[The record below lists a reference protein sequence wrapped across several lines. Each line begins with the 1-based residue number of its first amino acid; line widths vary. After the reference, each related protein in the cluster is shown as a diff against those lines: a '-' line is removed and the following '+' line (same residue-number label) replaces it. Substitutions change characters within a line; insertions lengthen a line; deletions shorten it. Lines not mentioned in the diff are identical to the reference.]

1 VSLNSQALLCEK
13 LTGKSTLGFLHS
25 AYAIG
30 ALFGVLYGGALVQ
43 MGESVLNILILLMFI
58 LTPLSFV
65 FMFGL
70 MSFKEEIEMRKIED
84 AITITDQD
92 QFLTEAQKID
102 LANEI
107 SHGGEDIEQRDIE
120 AVDTTPLSPVNDEV
134 MEGNRNTFSHNNPG
148 IIAPNDVTSMTH
160 SPAASIP
167 EKEEQKAG
175 KADYW
180 NLVLLCSLGG
190 LAYTG
195 EGSVGDWS
203 TVYLVINLKSTPL
216 MGVLGFA
223 MFQIITAIAR
233 YCSDHIVE
241 HVDRKILMQIAGC
254 LAGLGLVISAIA
266 PSLPE
271 PAVIPIAIVGF
282 GICGAGLSVVAPIV
296 IHYAGLYDPT
306 VTFCLTSLL

>member
-1 VSLNSQALLCEK
+1 LNSQALLCEK

-58 LTPLSFV
+58 LTPLAFV

-70 MSFKEEIEMRKIED
+70 MSFREEIEMRKIEE
-84 AITITDQD
+84 AVTITDED
-92 QFLTEAQKID
+92 QLLTEAQKID
-102 LANEI
+102 LANEL
-107 SHGGEDIEQRDIE
+107 SRNGGDIEQRDVE
-120 AVDTTPLSPVNDEV
+120 AVDTTPLSPADDLD
-134 MEGNRNTFSHNNPG
+134 MEGNRNTFSHNNPD
-148 IIAPNDVTSMTH
+148 IIDPNEITAMTH
-160 SPAASIP
+160 SPASSIP
-167 EKEEQKAG
+167 EMEEQKADR
-175 KADYW
+175 ADYW
-180 NLVLLCSLGG
+180 NLILLCSLGG

-203 TVYLVINLKSTPL
+203 TVYLVINLKSSPL
-216 MGVLGFA
+216 IGVLGFA

-233 YCSDHIVE
+233 YCSDYIVE

-296 IHYAGLYDPT
+296 IHYAG
-306 VTFCLTSLL
+306 

>member
-1 VSLNSQALLCEK
+1 LNSQALLCEK

-58 LTPLSFV
+58 LTPLAFV

-70 MSFKEEIEMRKIED
+70 MSFREEIEMRKIEE
-84 AITITDQD
+84 AVTITDED
-92 QFLTEAQKID
+92 QLLTEAQKID
-102 LANEI
+102 LANEL
-107 SHGGEDIEQRDIE
+107 SRNGGDIEQRDVE
-120 AVDTTPLSPVNDEV
+120 AVDTTPLSPADDLD
-134 MEGNRNTFSHNNPG
+134 MEGNRNTFSHNNPD
-148 IIAPNDVTSMTH
+148 IIDPNEITAMTH

-167 EKEEQKAG
+167 EMEEQKADR
-175 KADYW
+175 ADYW
-180 NLVLLCSLGG
+180 NLILLCSLGG

-203 TVYLVINLKSTPL
+203 TVYLVINLKSSPL
-216 MGVLGFA
+216 IGVLGFA

-233 YCSDHIVE
+233 YCSDYIVE

-296 IHYAGLYDPT
+296 IHYAG
-306 VTFCLTSLL
+306 

>member
-1 VSLNSQALLCEK
+1 LNSQALLCEK

-58 LTPLSFV
+58 LTPLAFV

-84 AITITDQD
+84 AVTITDQD
-92 QFLTEAQKID
+92 QLLTEAQKID
-102 LANEI
+102 LANEL
-107 SHGGEDIEQRDIE
+107 SRNGGDVEQRDVE
-120 AVDTTPLSPVNDEV
+120 AVDTTPLSPADELE
-134 MEGNRNTFSHNNPG
+134 MEGNRNTFSHNNPD
-148 IIAPNDVTSMTH
+148 IIDPNEITAMTH
-160 SPAASIP
+160 TPAASIP
-167 EKEEQKAG
+167 EKEEQKADR
-175 KADYW
+175 ADYW
-180 NLVLLCSLGG
+180 NLILLCSLGG

-203 TVYLVINLKSTPL
+203 TVYLVINLKSSPL
-216 MGVLGFA
+216 IGVLGFA
-223 MFQIITAIAR
+223 MFQVITAIAR
-233 YCSDHIVE
+233 YCSDYIVE

-296 IHYAGLYDPT
+296 IHYAG
-306 VTFCLTSLL
+306 

>member
-1 VSLNSQALLCEK
+1 LNSQALLCEK

-58 LTPLSFV
+58 LTPLAFV

-84 AITITDQD
+84 AVTITDQD
-92 QFLTEAQKID
+92 QLLTEAQKID
-102 LANEI
+102 LANEL
-107 SHGGEDIEQRDIE
+107 SRNGGDVEQRDVE
-120 AVDTTPLSPVNDEV
+120 AVDTTPLSPADELD
-134 MEGNRNTFSHNNPG
+134 MEGNRNTFSHNNPD
-148 IIAPNDVTSMTH
+148 IIDPNEITAMTH
-160 SPAASIP
+160 TPAASIP
-167 EKEEQKAG
+167 EKEEQKADR
-175 KADYW
+175 ADYW
-180 NLVLLCSLGG
+180 NLILLCSLGG

-203 TVYLVINLKSTPL
+203 TVYLVINLKSSPL
-216 MGVLGFA
+216 IGVLGFA
-223 MFQIITAIAR
+223 MFQVITAIAR
-233 YCSDHIVE
+233 YCSDYIVE

-296 IHYAGLYDPT
+296 IHYAG
-306 VTFCLTSLL
+306 

>member
-1 VSLNSQALLCEK
+1 MSLNSQALLCEK

-25 AYAIG
+25 AYAVG

-43 MGESVLNILILLMFI
+43 VGESVINILILLVFI
-58 LTPLSFV
+58 LTPFAFV

-84 AITITDQD
+84 AVTITDRD
-92 QFLTEAQKID
+92 QELTEAQKVD
-102 LANEI
+102 PDDVLL
-107 SHGGEDIEQRDIE
+107 HRGEETSIEQRDIE
-120 AVDTTPLSPVNDEV
+120 AVDTIPLSLANDEGLEENE
-134 MEGNRNTFSHNNPG
+134 EGNRNAFLYDNLDTA
-148 IIAPNDVTSMTH
+148 APNNATGDTVSLIDPTSLV
-160 SPAASIP
+160 
-167 EKEEQKAG
+167 KEEKKAV

-180 NLVLLCSLGG
+180 NVILLCSLGG

-203 TVYLVINLKSTPL
+203 TVYLVINLKSSPVV
-216 MGVLGFA
+216 GVLGFA
-223 MFQIITAIAR
+223 VFQIVTAVAR
-233 YCSDHIVE
+233 YCSDSIVE

-271 PAVIPIAIVGF
+271 PAIVPIAIVGF

-296 IHYAGLYDPT
+296 IHYAGLYYPA
-306 VTFCLTSLL
+306 

>member
-1 VSLNSQALLCEK
+1 LNSQALLCEK

-58 LTPLSFV
+58 LTPLAFV

-70 MSFKEEIEMRKIED
+70 MSFREEIEMRKIEE
-84 AITITDQD
+84 AVTITDED
-92 QFLTEAQKID
+92 QLLTEAQKID
-102 LANEI
+102 LANEL
-107 SHGGEDIEQRDIE
+107 SRNGGDIEQRDVE
-120 AVDTTPLSPVNDEV
+120 AVDTTPLSPADDLD
-134 MEGNRNTFSHNNPG
+134 MEGNRNTFSHNNPD
-148 IIAPNDVTSMTH
+148 IIDPNEITAMTH

-167 EKEEQKAG
+167 EMEEQKADR
-175 KADYW
+175 ADYW
-180 NLVLLCSLGG
+180 NLILLCSLGG

-203 TVYLVINLKSTPL
+203 TVYLVINLKSSPL
-216 MGVLGFA
+216 IGVLGFA
-223 MFQIITAIAR
+223 MFQIVTAIAR
-233 YCSDHIVE
+233 YCSDYIVE

-296 IHYAGLYDPT
+296 IHYAG
-306 VTFCLTSLL
+306 

>member
-58 LTPLSFV
+58 LTPLAFV

-84 AITITDQD
+84 AVSITDQD
-92 QFLTEAQKID
+92 QLLTEAQKID
-102 LANEI
+102 FANEL
-107 SHGGEDIEQRDIE
+107 SRNGGDVEQRDVE
-120 AVDTTPLSPVNDEV
+120 AVDTTPLSPADDLD
-134 MEGNRNTFSHNNPG
+134 MEGNRNTFSHNNPD
-148 IIAPNDVTSMTH
+148 IIDPNEITAMTH

-167 EKEEQKAG
+167 EMEEQKADR
-175 KADYW
+175 ADYW
-180 NLVLLCSLGG
+180 NLILLCSLGG

-203 TVYLVINLKSTPL
+203 TVYLVINLKSSPL
-216 MGVLGFA
+216 IGVLGFA

-233 YCSDHIVE
+233 YCSDYIVE

-296 IHYAGLYDPT
+296 IHYAG
-306 VTFCLTSLL
+306 